1 MNYERLFAKVINYIL
16 YLIKYKERKLQR
28 YENTIKIH
36 IRNAGLLQNWVAA
49 QLEVHETEFSRWVS
63 GSRKPNSKQL
73 TKLCRILSTSRQTLY
88 PNGTYQKRFKI
99 Q

>member
-1 MNYERLFAKVINYIL
+1 MIFERLFAKVLNYIL
-16 YLIKYKERKLQR
+16 YYNKYKEQKLEI
-28 YENTIKIH
+28 YENTIKQH
-36 IRNAGLLQNWVAA
+36 IIKEGRSGKWCAA

-73 TKLCRILSTSRQTLY
+73 TKLCKILGVGRQKLY

>member
-1 MNYERLFAKVINYIL
+1 MLYERLFAKVLNYIL
-16 YLIKYKERKLQR
+16 YSNKYKEQKLET
-28 YENTIKIH
+28 YDNTIKIH
-36 IRNAGLLQNWVAA
+36 IRNAGLLQNWCAA
-49 QLEVHETEFSRWVS
+49 QLDVHETEFSRWVS

-73 TKLCRILSTSRQTLY
+73 TKLCKILGVGRQKLY

>member
-1 MNYERLFAKVINYIL
+1 MILERFFAKVLNYIL
-16 YLIKYKERKLQR
+16 YYIKYKEKKLEK
-28 YENTIKIH
+28 YDNTIKIH
-36 IRNAGLLQNWVAA
+36 LRHAGLLQNWCAA
-49 QLEVHETEFSRWVS
+49 QLSVHETEFSRWVS

-73 TKLCRILSTSRQTLY
+73 TKLCSILGVGKQALY

>member
-1 MNYERLFAKVINYIL
+1 MLYERLFAKVLNYIL
-16 YLIKYKERKLQR
+16 YFNKYKELKLQT

-73 TKLCRILSTSRQTLY
+73 TKLCRILGTGRQKLY